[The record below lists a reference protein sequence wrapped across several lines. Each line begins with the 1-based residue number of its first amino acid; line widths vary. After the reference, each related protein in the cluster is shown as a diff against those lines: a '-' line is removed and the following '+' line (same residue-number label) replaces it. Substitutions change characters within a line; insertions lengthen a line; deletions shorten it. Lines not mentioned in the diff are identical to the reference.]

1 MRRRFRIL
9 LGVVLMTF
17 GGLILYSVIVM
28 VQSMTA
34 TPNVENNWLATLN
47 SYRQSSGVNPVK
59 ENLRY
64 TLASQHHADYL
75 AMTAT
80 DFQVGKY
87 QNLHKENPESPY
99 FSRDGATLGAGV
111 IAWTTGKYASAVDN
125 LMTAPFHAI
134 GMLRENLVEV
144 GFGTAIAGENAYSP
158 KTRVTDISVVSGL
171 RYKPRSKVILFPGP
185 NSTTHLNS
193 FSGENPEPRE
203 VCSKNY
209 REFQGLPIFASLL
222 HRPQK
227 NLAVSLQLPNGK
239 ILIEGKDL
247 CVVTENNFL
256 STDPIYGSAGK
267 SIIRADHLVLII
279 PKSPLQE
286 GKHRVDLVESGHPN
300 MNWSFTYK
308 APDLK
313 F

>member
-1 MRRRFRIL
+1 MKRKFKIL
-9 LGVVLMTF
+9 LSVVLMTF
-17 GGLILYSVIVM
+17 GGLILYSLIIM

-34 TPNVENNWLATLN
+34 TPNVENNWLSTLN

-111 IAWTTGKYASAVDN
+111 ISWTEGKYASAVDQ
-125 LMTAPFHAI
+125 LMAAPFHAI
-134 GMLRENLVEV
+134 GMLRENLSEV
-144 GFGTAIAGENAYSP
+144 GFGTAIAGEKAYSP
-158 KTRVTDISVVSGL
+158 NTRVTNISVLSGL
-171 RYKPRSKVILFPGP
+171 RNRPRSKVIFFPGP

-193 FSGENPEPRE
+193 FPGENPEPRE
-203 VCSKNY
+203 ACGTSFKNFY
-209 REFQGLPIFASLL
+209 GLPIFASLL
-222 HRPQK
+222 HRPSE
-227 NLAVSLQLPNGK
+227 NLTARIQQPNGK
-239 ILIEGKDL
+239 TLARGSDL
-247 CVVTENNFL
+247 CIVTEKNFV
-256 STDPIYGSAGK
+256 STDATYGPAGK
-267 SIIRADHLVLII
+267 SIIRSENLVLII
-279 PKSPLQE
+279 PKSPLAE
-286 GKHRVDLVESGHPN
+286 GRYEVEIEEPGRPLVK
-300 MNWSFTYK
+300 WSFTYK
-308 APDLK
+308 APELK